1 MAAHRSVPPHGTA
14 KGGGR
19 WATPFTCQLQVL
31 AALCL
36 SYRATTAF
44 ERADSGLVPTALMAT
59 TTKR

>member
-1 MAAHRSVPPHGTA
+1 MPPACAAAGTA
-14 KGGGR
+14 KGGDLA
-19 WATPFTCQLQVL
+19 ATPFTCQLQAL

-36 SYRATTAF
+36 SYRATTLP